1 MVIGMPV
8 LERPDLARMTRP
20 PPRERVI
27 SYGVGGLWCDT
38 ICSLSV
44 GREAA
49 SRGSPPLLPSRYY
62 FPSTKLVSRSSGWIC
77 TNVGFG
83 NPAAAMVS
91 SNNW

>member
-1 MVIGMPV
+1 MVIGTPV

-49 SRGSPPLLPSRYY
+49 PRGSPPYSR
-62 FPSTKLVSRSSGWIC
+62 LVTISPVRSWCPDRPGGSA
-77 TNVGFG
+77 
-83 NPAAAMVS
+83 PM
-91 SNNW
+91 